1 MKKIFKTVDGITVD
15 VIKHTTDIIN
25 KYPLVEIHIGTDS
38 QSKKRYTKYGTVIAY
53 RYGTSGVHYIYTT
66 DRVLRIKDMWSKLWK
81 EAEYSI
87 GVANWLKAQIN
98 VNIQIDMD
106 YSSDE
111 INESHKLINAAVG
124 WATSLGYKTNIKP
137 DNQIATKAADH
148 ICRH

>member
-25 KYPLVEIHIGTDS
+25 KYPLVEIHVGTDS

-53 RYGTSGVHYIYTT
+53 RYGRNGVHYIYAT
-66 DRVLRIKDMWSKLWK
+66 DRVPRIKDMWSKLWK

-87 GVANWLKAQIN
+87 STALWINAQIN
-98 VNIQIDMD
+98 IPIQIDMD
-106 YSSDE
+106 YSADE
-111 INESHKLINAAVG
+111 INESNKLISAATG
-124 WATSLGYKTNIKP
+124 WASSLGYKSNIKP

-148 ICRH
+148 ICRN